1 MGLRTYIRARACVR
15 VQSIYLVGGGLTIE
29 VNIPLQELEGQRGE
43 GAYIFG
49 RIRYYDSVPKCH
61 ALAAVIAGD
70 IYPQSSDHDEIEAK
84 EHNSDTID
92 VFTSLT
98 TYEILTAPTTYIAGS
113 CISPILH

>member
-70 IYPQSSDHDEIEAK
+70 IFIHKAVTMMK
-84 EHNSDTID
+84 LKLRNTIQIQLMY
-92 VFTSLT
+92 SHHL
-98 TYEILTAPTTYIAGS
+98 PHMKS
-113 CISPILH
+113 